1 MSNILA
7 GISFP
12 FRSQGKGLPQAAFG
26 TSVIRSALIGLLRTK
41 KRSRVMNPNVG
52 TNLHKLIFEDQGP
65 ITRSLMIREISSA
78 VASQLPMVVITNIQF
93 KDVNKVTQVN
103 IQYNIQ
109 GIADQTGF
117 VSIQG

>member
-1 MSNILA
+1 MANVLA

-12 FRSQGKGLPQAAFG
+12 FRTQGKGLPQSAFG
-26 TSVIRSALIGLLRTK
+26 TSVIRSALLGLIRTK

-65 ITRSLMIREISSA
+65 ITRSLIIREISSA
-78 VASQLPMVVITNIQF
+78 IASQLPMVVITSILFQ
-93 KDVNKVTQVN
+93 DINKVTQVN
-103 IQYNIQ
+103 IKYKIQ